1 MTSIGSGIKQNPT
14 DGGFYMPLSSLQN
27 VIYAFTPGS
36 GAGGSFG
43 QGSFSTASWAT
54 LTYNGPNA
62 LKGNPYL
69 SSINGAGAGMLK
81 DMGKTVVSAGRT
93 FRKVQLV
100 GSQGNAPNGNR
111 TASTFGVGGQN
122 PGTNPV
128 QDYLT
133 GFSEL
138 GFEGQGVPAPVAQF
152 GR

>member
-1 MTSIGSGIKQNPT
+1 MTSIGNGIKQNPT

-27 VIYAFTPGS
+27 VIYAFTNGS
-36 GAGGSFG
+36 GAGGSFT
-43 QGSFSTASWAT
+43 QGTFSTASWAT
-54 LTYNGPNA
+54 LTYNGNP
-62 LKGNPYL
+62 NPYL

-81 DMGKTVVSAGRT
+81 DMGRTVVSAGRT

-100 GSQGNAPNGNR
+100 GSQGNAPNGNK

-133 GFSEL
+133 GFIEL
-138 GFEGQGVPAPVAQF
+138 GFEGQGIPAPVAQF